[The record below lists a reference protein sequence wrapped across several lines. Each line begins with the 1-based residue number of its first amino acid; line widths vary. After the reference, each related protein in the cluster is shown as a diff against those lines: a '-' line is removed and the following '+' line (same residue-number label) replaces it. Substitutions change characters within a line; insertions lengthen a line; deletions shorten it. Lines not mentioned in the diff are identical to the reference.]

1 MRVPPLIDTVTFDFW
16 QTLVADTPENLEKG
30 RQLRVEGVGEALAR
44 AGSPAPLTQI
54 EAAYSASDQALVE
67 LWRDDR
73 DVSAGEQVRVF
84 LDLVSPGLGSRVT
97 GERFDEV
104 VEAYV
109 SPVLDLLPGLI
120 PSAAE
125 AVTALSERGLTLCV
139 ICNTGRTPGVILRQ
153 VLDRHDLLGH
163 FRVLTFSDEVGCR
176 KPHPE
181 IFLETLRLAGRGPAS
196 AVHVGDTADSDVAGA
211 KAVGMRAIHYV
222 TDGREP
228 SAEAD
233 IVLRDLFLLPEVL
246 SHFH

>member
-1 MRVPPLIDTVTFDFW
+1 MIGTVTFDFW

-30 RQLRVEGVGEALAR
+30 KRLRLRGIGSALER
-44 AGSPAPLTQI
+44 AGIAVPKERL
-54 EAAYSASDQALVE
+54 EAAYGASDQALIE
-67 LWRDDR
+67 MWRDHR
-73 DVSAGEQVRVF
+73 DSPVSEQVRVL
-84 LDLVSPGLGSRVT
+84 LDLVSPSLGSRL
-97 GERFDEV
+97 EQRRFDEAV
-104 VEAYV
+104 AAYV
-109 SPVLDLLPGLI
+109 NPVLDLLPGLI
-120 PSAAE
+120 PGVAE

-222 TDGREP
+222 PDGREA

-233 IVLRDLFLLPEVL
+233 IVLRVLFLLPKVL